1 MDRSKG
7 ICKICGKQFNQQL
20 LSSGRYSKK
29 SFCSKECEN
38 KNNDKYK
45 IIKTKICKYCGKE
58 FEVKRTNNGKNFST
72 TDYCS
77 EQCNQEHIAEKHKK
91 VCAYCGKEFI
101 PEKMPSGHFGKSPY
115 CSIEC
120 QRKYNDE
127 HNRKTKICAYCGK
140 EFTPNRCSD
149 GSISGMQKY
158 CSDLCRKAKEEEN
171 RQTIKCKYCGKEFK
185 PLRLSNGRISK
196 AQYCNEECRTKDY
209 DKNKLKE
216 KTCLYCGKKFKPKRL
231 DNGKLSQSNYCSDDC
246 WYNGYQRNYVASCQE
261 KYGVDY
267 ACMMQKAQEKQGQI
281 ISQINKNFANDLK
294 NVGIDYELETIRLD
308 NYSYDIYIRNK
319 SLLIEIDPSY
329 THTTVGNHFN
339 NFKYNEKFI
348 NYQLNKT
355 LVAQKYGYNCM
366 HIFDWDDRNKIL
378 GLLKPKIEIEA
389 EYMIVKEVTQEEAK
403 SFISKYSLYTDTIQ
417 QNNSHYLGL
426 FNCLTNDLIKLAILN
441 SNNRLSFCNCF
452 DYYVNNGIKIL
463 LKSVIDNYKPLN
475 LMITKDLSKDFND
488 YTKYG
493 FTLKSIVEPQKIWS
507 KTKEYIVED
516 NNCNTKQLLSQ
527 GWLPVYNC
535 GYEKYELILGAN
547 DAN

>member
-77 EQCNQEHIAEKHKK
+77 EQCNQAHIAERHKK
-91 VCAYCGKEFI
+91 VCIYCGKEFI

-127 HNRKTKICAYCGK
+127 HNRKTKVCAYCGK
-140 EFTPNRCSD
+140 EFIPTRCSD

-158 CSDLCRKAKEEEN
+158 CSDACRKAKEEEN
-171 RQTIKCKYCGKEFK
+171 RQTIKCKFCGKEFK

-196 AQYCNEECRTKDY
+196 AQYCSEECRTKDY

-246 WYNGYQRNYVASCQE
+246 WYNGYQRNYIASCQE

-267 ACMMQKAQEKQGQI
+267 ACMTQKAQEKQGQI
-281 ISQINKNFANDLK
+281 ISQVNKNFANDLK
-294 NVGIDYELETIRLD
+294 NIGISCELETIRLD
-308 NYSYDIYIRNK
+308 NYSYDIYIKDKN
-319 SLLIEIDPSY
+319 LLIEIDPSY
-329 THTTVGNHFN
+329 THTVAGNHFN

-348 NYQLNKT
+348 NYQLDKT
-355 LVAQKYGYNCM
+355 LTAQKYGYNCI
-366 HIFDWDDRNKIL
+366 HIFDWDDKSKFL
-378 GLLKPKIEIEA
+378 YLLKPKTEIESK
-389 EYMIVKEVTQEEAK
+389 YITIKEILQEEAQK
-403 SFISKYSLYTDTIQ
+403 FINKYNYTSVSIGEDI
-417 QNNSHYLGL
+417 YCLGIV
-426 FNCLTNDLIKLAILN
+426 NYLTNDIIQIAIFRN
-441 SNNRLSFCNCF
+441 DKVEFYNCF
-452 DYYVNNGIKIL
+452 DYIVNESINIL
-463 LKSVIDNYKPLN
+463 VQYYIEQHKNIEKLN
-475 LMITKDLSKDFND
+475 IVKDIAKDITD
-488 YTKYG
+488 YTNFG
-493 FTLKSIVEPQKIWS
+493 FKKLKTISPQKIWS
-507 KTKEYIVED
+507 KDKQYITD
-516 NNCNTKQLLSQ
+516 NKNIKSKQMLNQ
-527 GWLPVYNC
+527 GWLPIYNC
-535 GYEKYELILGAN
+535 GYTLYEWRSNVGVR
-547 DAN
+547 